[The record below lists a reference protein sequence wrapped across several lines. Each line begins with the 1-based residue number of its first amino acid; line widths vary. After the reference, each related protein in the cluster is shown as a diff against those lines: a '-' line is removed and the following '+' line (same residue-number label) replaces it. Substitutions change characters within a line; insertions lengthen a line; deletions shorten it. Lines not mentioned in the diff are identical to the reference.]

1 MKPSLLSVTLL
12 TAILTLL
19 TTSAIGAGGVTRP
32 SATAAATEPREIK
45 WDELVPPGWDPMAEL
60 RDKLKNPA
68 TGFMS
73 DADPRML
80 ELLRELRE
88 VWDNAP
94 INESMDGVLVKLPGY
109 LVPLEEANG
118 AVKEFLLVP
127 YFGACIHSPPPP
139 ANQIV
144 HVVLSKPAHGLRAM
158 DVVWISGKMQAKRVA
173 SYMGKSGYHMTADKV
188 EPYVA
193 PRK

>member
-12 TAILTLL
+12 AAIVTFVTTA
-19 TTSAIGAGGVTRP
+19 AIGAGGVARP
-32 SATAAATEPREIK
+32 SATAEATEPREIK
-45 WDELVPPGWDPMAEL
+45 WDELVPPGWDPMADL

-68 TGFMS
+68 PGFMS
-73 DADPRML
+73 DADPRAL
-80 ELLRELRE
+80 ALLREMRE

-94 INESMDGVLVKLPGY
+94 INEGMDGVRVKLPGY

-144 HVVLSKPAHGLRAM
+144 HVVLGKPVRGLRAM
-158 DVVWISGKMQAKRVA
+158 DVVWINGKMQAKRVD
-173 SYMGKSGYHMTADKV
+173 SYLGKSGYHMAADKV

>member
-12 TAILTLL
+12 AAIVTLVA
-19 TTSAIGAGGVTRP
+19 TSAIGAEGVTRP
-32 SATAAATEPREIK
+32 SATAEATVPREIK

-68 TGFMS
+68 TGSMS

-80 ELLRELRE
+80 PLLREMRE

-94 INESMDGVLVKLPGY
+94 INEGIDGVLVKLPGY

-144 HVVLSKPAHGLRAM
+144 HVLLRQPARGFRAM
-158 DVVWISGKMQAKRVA
+158 DVVWISGRMQAQRVD
-173 SYMGKSGYHMTADKV
+173 SYMGKSGYHMAADKV
-188 EPYVA
+188 EAYVA